1 MLKTALLGV
10 VLSFGLVAC
19 VTDDSTDV
27 SERGDNTDQLPPE
40 DTDSSTVNPTGVTEN
55 PGDVP
60 GRITAN
66 VRGGA
71 TVPVQNVTTTNVD
84 MVHGGTV
91 LGDTSN
97 VVVEQTTEDVEMHHG
112 ITDQTTGGLV
122 IGDSCE
128 GQGVECRASDPRKLT
143 R

>member
-19 VTDDSTDV
+19 VTDDDSTDV
-27 SERGDNTDQLPPE
+27 SARGDNVDPLPPE

-66 VRGGA
+66 VKGA
-71 TVPVQNVTTTNVD
+71 PHTPIQNVTVTDVD
-84 MVHGGTV
+84 VVHGGTV
-91 LGDTSN
+91 LGETSN
-97 VVVEQTTEDVEMHHG
+97 VVVNQTTE
-112 ITDQTTGGLV
+112 
-122 IGDSCE
+122 
-128 GQGVECRASDPRKLT
+128 
-143 R
+143 